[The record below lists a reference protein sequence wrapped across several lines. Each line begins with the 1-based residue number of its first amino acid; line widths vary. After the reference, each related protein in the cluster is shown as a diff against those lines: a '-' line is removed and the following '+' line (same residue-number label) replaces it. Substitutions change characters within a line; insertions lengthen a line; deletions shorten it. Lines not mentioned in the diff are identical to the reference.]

1 MLARPAAAPG
11 GLIPP
16 DIPEGEAG
24 ANNGSEATGFC
35 EFTGR
40 LCAVGLQI
48 VLPVL

>member
-1 MLARPAAAPG
+1 MLARPAVVPG

-16 DIPEGEAG
+16 DVPEGGAG
-24 ANNGSEATGFC
+24 ANNGSETTGFC